1 MSATTTSYLSMARR
15 LGCTVE
21 GLRLAKEQ
29 LTCSPLYGL
38 ARRHFLALCE
48 QASDLAPDVM
58 TMIGRSTVELVGA
71 MVVTAADGRDADAYL
86 EQTFL
91 VRLTAYVEANLQDSD
106 LGAAQIAA
114 AHYISVRQLYNVWAR
129 DAGGPTLGQSIM
141 SRRLA
146 RAHGRLAEGSPARL
160 NISAVARQ
168 CGYTNVSHFSRRFR
182 GAYGVSRTE
191 WRAAHGVPLSW
202 CAFTA
207 PCRKS
212 TLKQASLWLEGVGE
226 YAGGE
231 PVAVAGG
238 ACLRREW

>member
-1 MSATTTSYLSMARR
+1 MARR

-29 LTCSPLYGL
+29 LTRSPLYGL

-168 CGYTNVSHFSRRFR
+168 CGYTNVTTSVAGSA
-182 GAYGVSRTE
+182 GRTE
-191 WRAAHGVPLSW
+191 YHEPSGGLRMESRLADVRSPPLAGNRLSNKPACGWRVSESTPVGNLLRLRVVP
-202 CAFTA
+202 A
-207 PCRKS
+207 
-212 TLKQASLWLEGVGE
+212 
-226 YAGGE
+226 
-231 PVAVAGG
+231 
-238 ACLRREW
+238 

>member
-1 MSATTTSYLSMARR
+1 
-15 LGCTVE
+15 
-21 GLRLAKEQ
+21 
-29 LTCSPLYGL
+29 
-38 ARRHFLALCE
+38 
-48 QASDLAPDVM
+48 
-58 TMIGRSTVELVGA
+58 
-71 MVVTAADGRDADAYL
+71 
-86 EQTFL
+86 
-91 VRLTAYVEANLQDSD
+91 LQDSD